1 MKAYIDYYKLL
12 GINRTATL
20 PEIKQA
26 YHGYARQFH
35 PDFHHEKDSQESAK
49 RIFQDISEA
58 YYILSDPIL
67 KKEFDLKNHLAA
79 PVSRTSPE
87 KGPSHGVGKGKKVY
101 RRIISTPYPML
112 NVLVDLIELG
122 VMLFILAAP
131 FLAPFILIFFV
142 LMFFRY

>member
-12 GINRTATL
+12 GLNRTATL

-26 YHGYARQFH
+26 YHLYARQFH

-58 YYILSDPIL
+58 YYILSDPAL
-67 KKEFDLKNHLAA
+67 KREFDLKNHFTA
-79 PVSRTSPE
+79 PVARASPAN
-87 KGPSHGVGKGKKVY
+87 GPSHGAGKKEKTY

-131 FLAPFILIFFV
+131 FLAPFILILFV